1 MRVDGGKVMKKQN
14 IEVVILQAIFIN
26 ILSLS
31 SLLCNESISNQDNK
45 TIDNKSLFENKNIA
59 ILGGTGY
66 LGRAIGEDI
75 LKYNPKSI
83 IIFSRDEVK
92 HFYVLSKV
100 FNNNP
105 KVISILGDIRDYE
118 ALLKATR
125 NVDIVFHVA
134 ALKRMDCLEDNV
146 EEAIKTNVLGSINVF
161 NACVANNVKKVLF
174 ISTDKACLPINTYG
188 ACKFVSEKIFTNYD
202 ACNYTTKFMAVRFGN
217 ILDSTGS
224 VIPIFIDKI
233 KNGQDITLTDER
245 MTRFIIDKSEAIE
258 LIFDA
263 IRYGQGGE
271 IFIKRLSAM
280 RIVDLIEVLKQ
291 KLNANNAIKII
302 GLRPGEKIHEIL
314 INESEIM
321 RAFAFKNFFVITPS
335 LSDWILNHGTNL
347 PFYITKGEKMKTYM
361 NKEYSS
367 GDATICQE
375 ELSKLLTKLGFIE

>member
-1 MRVDGGKVMKKQN
+1 MKHIIPN
-14 IEVVILQAIFIN
+14 ITRYLLPVF
-26 ILSLS
+26 
-31 SLLCNESISNQDNK
+31 LLCSFNPILCDTASETYEKASSNQE
-45 TIDNKSLFENKNIA
+45 LFENKNIL

-66 LGRAIGEDI
+66 LGRAIGEEV
-75 LKYNPKSI
+75 LKYNPNKV

-105 KVISILGDIRDYE
+105 KVISFLGDIRDYE
-118 ALLKATR
+118 SLLKATR
-125 NVDIVFHVA
+125 NVDIVFHTA

-174 ISTDKACLPINTYG
+174 ISTDKACSPINTYG

-202 ACNYTTKFMAVRFGN
+202 VQEYSTKFMAVRFGN

-233 KNGQDITLTDER
+233 KQGQDIPLTDDR
-245 MTRFIIDKSEAIE
+245 MTRFIIDKSEAIN

-263 IRYGQGGE
+263 VRYGQGGE

-280 RIVDLIEVLKQ
+280 KVIDLIEVLKQ
-291 KLNANNAIKII
+291 NLQAHNKINVI

-314 INESEIM
+314 INDSEIM
-321 RAFAFKNFFVITPS
+321 RSYAFKDFFVITPS
-335 LSDWILNHGTNL
+335 LNDWVLNHAENTPPYL
-347 PFYITKGEKMKTYM
+347 TKGNRLKEYM
-361 NKEYSS
+361 NQEYSS
-367 GDATICQE
+367 GDAVINQN
-375 ELSKLLTKLGFIE
+375 ELSLLLTKLGFIQ

>member
-1 MRVDGGKVMKKQN
+1 MPEIDDKAK
-14 IEVVILQAIFIN
+14 
-26 ILSLS
+26 
-31 SLLCNESISNQDNK
+31 SNRA
-45 TIDNKSLFENKNIA
+45 LFENKSIA

-66 LGRAIGEDI
+66 LGRAIGEEV
-75 LKYNPKSI
+75 LKYNPKNVI
-83 IIFSRDEVK
+83 LFSRDEVK

-118 ALLKATR
+118 SLLKTTR
-125 NVDIVFHVA
+125 NVDIIFHVA

-146 EEAIKTNVLGSINVF
+146 EEAIKTNILGSINVF

-174 ISTDKACLPINTYG
+174 ISTDKACSPINTYG

-202 ACNYTTKFMAVRFGN
+202 IKSYSTSFMAVRFGN

-233 KNGQDITLTDER
+233 KNGQDITLTDDR
-245 MTRFIIDKSEAIE
+245 MTRFIIDKSEAID

-271 IFIKRLSAM
+271 IFIKKLSAM
-280 RIVDLIEVLKQ
+280 KIIDLIEVLKQ
-291 KLNANNAIKII
+291 KLNATNTVKIV

-321 RAFAFKNFFVITPS
+321 RAYAFKNFFVITPS
-335 LSDWILNHGTNL
+335 LNDWIASHGENM
-347 PFYITKGEKMKTYM
+347 PSYVSKGERMKAYM

-367 GDATICQE
+367 GDTTICQD
-375 ELSKLLTKLGFIE
+375 ELGTLLTRLGFL